1 MVKKVYNC
9 YINSAN
15 RDKGEKVYNFR
26 VDFPTN
32 HIHCEDD
39 ETISLNVLSFDMM
52 NSMYNVSAINNNNQ
66 FTIKRT
72 NADGI
77 TRPIMITYTIP
88 DGNYDVITFTAI
100 LNSLLSVSYISVKY
114 NQSQNTLTY
123 TNIDTNTYRYFLY
136 PLGKSNKLL
145 GISSPTELLSGN
157 GTTGTYIN
165 MVNYNKILLRVD
177 NISFDRFNY
186 ENIDDTD
193 TLLNNGN
200 IMFWTTKTDI
210 PPFKMIS
217 YYNIDGGSSFNNDL
231 FDTQVDAITL
241 RLTNEYNQL
250 ITDAPDYFLSLQ
262 FIITKHEETDISTTT
277 KKLLVMVNEIFD
289 LFMMFMKYIGFFK
302 DIKK

>member
-1 MVKKVYNC
+1 MVKKFYNC

-15 RDKGEKVYNFR
+15 RDNGEKVYNFR

-32 HIHCEDD
+32 HIHCEED

-52 NSMYNVSAINNNNQ
+52 NSMYNVSVINNNNL

-72 NADGI
+72 NADGT
-77 TRPIMITYTIP
+77 TRPIMTTYTIP
-88 DGNYDVITFTAI
+88 DGNYDVISFTAI
-100 LNSLLSVSYISVKY
+100 LNSLLSTTYISVKY

-123 TNIDTNTYRYFLY
+123 TNIDTNPYRYFLY

-145 GISSPTELLSGN
+145 GISSPTELISGN

-165 MVNYNKILLRVD
+165 MVNYNKVLLRVD

-200 IMFWTTKTDI
+200 IMFWITKTDI

-217 YYNIDGGSSFNNDL
+217 YDNKDGGSSFNNDL

-241 RLTNEYNQL
+241 KLTNEYNQL

-289 LFMMFMKYIGFFK
+289 LFMMFMNYIGFFK